1 MEKISFAGFV
11 AICCLVG
18 TGLFLFLCFL
28 GLCLGNFTTFF
39 DVLK

>member
-1 MEKISFAGFV
+1 MEKTSFAGIV

-28 GLCLGNFTTFF
+28 AFLLGNFTTFF
-39 DVLK
+39 NVLK